1 MLGRFAAQTLCRL
14 MAHGRKDVG
23 SFLIFGK
30 IVGNIMLERV
40 QIGGSLQALQAF
52 FDFCQLGRQLFRLDP
67 VFPRHPH
74 QLAHALL
81 LCGKFVGIDVAAT
94 CHIAHIG
101 TDFAQFGFDACQHI
115 QALGKARLDVLQ
127 IGQ

>member
-1 MLGRFAAQTLCRL
+1 MLGRFATQTPCRL

-40 QIGGSLQALQAF
+40 QISGSLKTLQAF
-52 FDFCQLGRQLFRLDP
+52 FDFCQLGRQLFGFNP

-74 QLAHALL
+74 QFTHTLF
-81 LCGKFVGIDVAAT
+81 LCRQFIGVDVT
-94 CHIAHIG
+94 VSCHIAHIG
-101 TDFAQFGFDACQHI
+101 TDFAQFGLDACQHI